1 VKCTIASIHLPSKL
15 IILLLF
21 SLCFVNACAD
31 FDQLMKPRVEGL
43 LLDTGFNGASL
54 RAGGVGEIHLQSSL
68 TEQININ
75 TLETILITAI
85 RQKRRDVTVRQD
97 GRYQITA
104 NLIANDVT
112 QWTETF
118 KGQNN
123 KWTKRRVKVNYSV
136 IETASNKQVWGG
148 LIETSR
154 EELASYDIEND
165 KKLSEKVHDVLT
177 SLIIKREVYPYPSP
191 PLFDDIAKLN
201 FEGFA
206 LNLPV
211 D

>member
-1 VKCTIASIHLPSKL
+1 MKCTVASINSPSKL
-15 IILLLF
+15 ITILLF
-21 SLCFVNACAD
+21 SLCFVSACAE

-43 LLDTGFNGASL
+43 QLDTGFDSASL

-68 TEQININ
+68 TEHININ
-75 TLETILITAI
+75 TLETILIAAI
-85 RQKRRDVTVRQD
+85 REKRRDVTVSQD

-112 QWTETF
+112 QRTDNFE
-118 KGQNN
+118 NHIY
-123 KWTKRRVKVNYSV
+123 KWTKRRVKVNYIV
-136 IETASNKQVWGG
+136 IETATKKQVWGG

-154 EELASYDIEND
+154 EELASYDIKND
-165 KKLSEKVHDVLT
+165 KKTSEKVLDILAAAI
-177 SLIIKREVYPYPSP
+177 SNQEVYPYPSP

-211 D
+211 N